1 MNRPWRDHDSDPSPQ
16 IGRKRRRSFSV
27 DQDDDLTFT
36 KKSRSLQTAL
46 PDPDETRETPTREIT
61 PSRRAP
67 ETEEVKDVTKSV
79 KEVDLDDTARPE
91 DSTSSEES
99 TSVTTDAV
107 SNESPDNAVDASQDA
122 EIPKTRDDNQ
132 DRVESEPVS
141 PLELQSTVEIPSATS
156 ADITETPLPATNN
169 ATLDDPT
176 PVTATKHAAIEL
188 TTVENHADD

>member
-1 MNRPWRDHDSDPSPQ
+1 LNRPWRDHDSDPSPQ

-27 DQDDDLTFT
+27 DQDDDLSFT

-46 PDPDETRETPTREIT
+46 PDPDETRESPTREIT
-61 PSRRAP
+61 PSRRAL

-79 KEVDLDDTARPE
+79 KEVDLDDIARPE
-91 DSTSSEES
+91 DSEES

-169 ATLDDPT
+169 ATPDDPT
-176 PVTATKHAAIEL
+176 LVTAPKHAAIEL